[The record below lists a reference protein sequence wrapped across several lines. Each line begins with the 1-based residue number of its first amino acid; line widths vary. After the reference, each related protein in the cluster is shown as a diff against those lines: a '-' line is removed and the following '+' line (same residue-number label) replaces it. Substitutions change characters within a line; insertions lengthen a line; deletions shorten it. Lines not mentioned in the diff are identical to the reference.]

1 MDNKTKTL
9 SDTSLALGVSL
20 LSRTISNVIEIGRLM
35 FQLGSDKM
43 TDCGYWIWNIDT
55 DECYYSPKFIH
66 CLGYEESEF
75 DYNGTVFRKLMKE
88 ESLKTAMERADKLLK
103 LGKTSTITNTVVYT
117 RKDGTEAT
125 FDCSVTTI
133 DRNGILSIL
142 FGVHEEPKVYGK

>member
-66 CLGYEESEF
+66 CLGYEESDF

-88 ESLKTAMERADKLLK
+88 ESLKTAMDKTQNLLK
-103 LGKTSTITNTVVYT
+103 LGKSSTITNTVVYT
-117 RKDGTEAT
+117 RKDGKEVT

-142 FGVHEEPKVYGK
+142 FGSHEEPKEYVK

>member
-75 DYNGTVFRKLMKE
+75 ELKGDTFRKLMKE
-88 ESLKTAMERADKLLK
+88 